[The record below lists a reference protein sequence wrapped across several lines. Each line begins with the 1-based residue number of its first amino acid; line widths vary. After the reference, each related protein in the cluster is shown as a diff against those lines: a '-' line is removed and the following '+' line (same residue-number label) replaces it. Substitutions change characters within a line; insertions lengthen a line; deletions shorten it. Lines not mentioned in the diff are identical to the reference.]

1 MAKKMRKFEK
11 GGDVDPLEEANQRF
25 EAEEADKPKTRSI
38 AAPKEAEPEAK
49 PEPKPKPTLK
59 MGTAKEFAESGL
71 TRTEYMNKINNLR
84 SRVPAVAKEEAPA
97 KKSSDE
103 LKTMGARMRE
113 KTAKDNYAKTG
124 PTDINSMM
132 KARLQ
137 PKPKATF
144 KYASGGSV
152 TRGDGCAQRGK
163 TRGMMR

>member
-84 SRVPAVAKEEAPA
+84 SRVPAVAKEEVPA

-137 PKPKATF
+137 PKTF